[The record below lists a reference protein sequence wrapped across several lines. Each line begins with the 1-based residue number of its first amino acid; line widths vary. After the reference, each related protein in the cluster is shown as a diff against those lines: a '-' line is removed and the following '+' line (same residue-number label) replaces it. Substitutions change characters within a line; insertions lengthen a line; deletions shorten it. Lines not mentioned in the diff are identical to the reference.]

1 MLPRVA
7 FAIFLAAACRVSAQ
21 EACTDALPAPPPLL
35 AQPQPVPSSAWLD
48 LRQTTSRNSKTQEA
62 PEWVEALSLL
72 PGELTEGGTAS
83 KSVFRIRVT
92 PPSPDYKILFFL
104 PGELTEGGTA
114 SKSVFRIR
122 VTPPSPDYKILF
134 FRLYFDDKPNQQP
147 ELVAWDETGSHILRS
162 GTLGAGMNL
171 PSSDSLI
178 IPMTGASAIDIE
190 VPGDGKTIR
199 AAYLDWM
206 TSSEVV
212 HPVNVEHR
220 DIIAEPFSV
229 VPALH
234 APPGDVE
241 NFGTVTAT
249 LAAEAI
255 QLDARTQQNAVFQ
268 FPIEAQPLTA
278 LLTFEIANPRIDAP
292 PEVYINGQNIGAVAL
307 TLPDLADPGYRGESE
322 PLTTEMHFNYTG
334 WLRAQRSG
342 YRRLRNP
349 SNASPA
355 KVHLGQVGLSSP
367 HRQLNFCDGEA
378 VTLDWECSR
387 RR

>member
-1 MLPRVA
+1 MLSRA
-7 FAIFLAAACRVSAQ
+7 FAILMAAACRVSAQ
-21 EACTDALPAPPPLL
+21 EALTDGLPVPPPML
-35 AQPQPVPSSAWLD
+35 AEPTPIPSSAWLD

-62 PEWVEALSLL
+62 PAWVEALTLL
-72 PGELTEGGTAS
+72 PAAELTEGGPAA

-92 PPSPDYKILFFL
+92 Q
-104 PGELTEGGTA
+104 PG
-114 SKSVFRIR
+114 
-122 VTPPSPDYKILF
+122 PDYKILF
-134 FRLYFDDKPNQQP
+134 FRLFFDDKPNQQP
-147 ELVAWDETGSHILRS
+147 ELIAWDESGSHILRS

-171 PSSDSLI
+171 PSSDSVI

-212 HPVNVEHR
+212 HPVNAERR
-220 DIIAEPFSV
+220 DIIPEPFSA

-234 APPGDVE
+234 APPEDLE

-255 QLDARTQQNAVFQ
+255 RLDSRTQQNAVFQ
-268 FPIEAQPLTA
+268 FPIEAEPLTA

-292 PEVYINGQNIGAVAL
+292 PEIYINGQNIGAVAL

-322 PLTTEMHFNYTG
+322 PLTTEMHFTYTG
-334 WLRAQRSG
+334 WLRAQKLVPATSLKVGANDLVVTNGAGTGASAIRATQIQLKYIWDKSD
-342 YRRLRNP
+342 YLLR
-349 SNASPA
+349 
-355 KVHLGQVGLSSP
+355 K
-367 HRQLNFCDGEA
+367 GE
-378 VTLDWECSR
+378 
-387 RR
+387 